1 MLFSYL
7 VPSQLILKCANTLD
21 ILIHQIVYMEYFAD
35 TLLILQNFEKPIWM
49 QKTWMKFNQ
58 LFWQKLFFQSFGELA
73 KCHQNML
80 YEQSD
85 VSEYLEC
92 GHILTSIC
100 EGALGQE
107 TKTKLF
113 WTWIE
118 FVSLHAICR
127 ADPPCLSMASNCHLW
142 AILVWCH
149 QLFI

>member
-1 MLFSYL
+1 MCQYIRHSDTSDCLHGIFCWHFAHSPKLWETYL
-7 VPSQLILKCANTLD
+7 NAENLNEVQST
-21 ILIHQIVYMEYFAD
+21 
-35 TLLILQNFEKPIWM
+35 
-49 QKTWMKFNQ
+49 
-58 LFWQKLFFQSFGELA
+58 FWQKLFFQSFGELA